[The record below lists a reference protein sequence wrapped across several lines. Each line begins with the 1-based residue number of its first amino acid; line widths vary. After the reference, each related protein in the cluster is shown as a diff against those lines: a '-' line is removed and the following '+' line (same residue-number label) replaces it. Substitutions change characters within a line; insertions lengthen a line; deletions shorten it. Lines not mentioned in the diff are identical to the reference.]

1 MTSNLGDWDFRPIQ
15 VKGFS
20 NTLVLKDYYNKL
32 RIKGAKFGV
41 YDAVRRD
48 VTKYVHKHLNQVI
61 ERGLN
66 LIGMIIGKGG
76 EGKSLIA
83 LDLAKRLKDAQI
95 KYNRYKDSPVRFTY
109 NIDESKKAF
118 KYNPNGTIVI
128 QDEYNELVGESSQT
142 TKTEFNNIVRTFRFT
157 QKCFI
162 VCNVNYIHVK
172 GLHFVLETFGFD
184 DSYFSSKDH
193 REMRTVCLVR
203 YIDDNHPKTE
213 LYLGI
218 AIIEVNEVLEQYKK
232 SLILKQKNWK
242 SLIDSSG
249 AVSSKMRKEERLE
262 YANKLLKI
270 AKKGNWN
277 GKLKTLNIFFQDA
290 KISCDTY
297 QKKMILEET
306 IKLYKKDLI
315 NADNDFD
322 SMYQSKDPLANF
334 FEEFY
339 VKNLNKKDFE
349 NHPSFTIPFMKKF
362 NLIPK
367 IAFYYA
373 IGESF
378 EKITNNLN
386 APYDFVRQIMRIF
399 SEKKQIPAKYQFGY
413 VFELY
418 LEKILANCFHGG
430 KKGEPDLFFK
440 YKKIPIGCG
449 EVKLYGSY
457 RKTITL
463 YLESEDP
470 NRRLKPSYDWCK
482 ANDIRF
488 FPLFLRVFSWENIY
502 MIPIDIEGDN
512 SIKITRF
519 ICESSYILSK
529 YFNPIEFFSPENQ
542 DALIGNA
549 INSG

>member
-1 MTSNLGDWDFRPIQ
+1 M
-15 VKGFS
+15 
-20 NTLVLKDYYNKL
+20 KDYFNKL

-48 VTKYVHKHLNQVI
+48 ITKYVYKHLDQVI
-61 ERGLN
+61 KRGLN
-66 LIGMIIGKGG
+66 LMCEIIGKGG

-83 LDLAKRLKDAQI
+83 IDLAKRLKDAQI
-95 KYNRYKDSPVRFTY
+95 KYNRYKDAPICYTY
-109 NIDESKKAF
+109 NIDESKKGF
-118 KYNPNGTIVI
+118 KNNPNGTILI

-142 TKTEFNNIVRTFRFT
+142 TRTEFNNIVRTFRFT

-162 VCNVNYIHVK
+162 VCNVNFIAVK

-184 DSYFSSKDH
+184 DSYFSKKDH
-193 REMRTVCLVR
+193 TKMRTVCLVR
-203 YIDDNHPKTE
+203 YIDDNHPKSE
-213 LYLGI
+213 IYLGI

-249 AVSSKMRKEERLE
+249 AVSSKMNKEERLE
-262 YANKLLKI
+262 YAVKLMKK
-270 AKKGNWN
+270 AKEGNWN
-277 GKLKTLNIFFQDA
+277 GKLKTLNIFFQDSN
-290 KISCDTY
+290 ISCDTY

-306 IKLYKKDLI
+306 IKLYKKSLVDS
-315 NADNDFD
+315 DNDFD
-322 SMYQSKDPLANF
+322 SISQSKDPLGIF
-334 FEEFY
+334 FEQFY
-339 VKNLNKKDFE
+339 VKNLNKKDFV

-362 NLIPK
+362 HLIPK
-367 IAFYYA
+367 IAFFYA

-386 APYDFVRQIMRIF
+386 TSYEFVREIMKIF
-399 SEKKQIPAKYQFGY
+399 SSKKNIPAKYQFGY
-413 VFELY
+413 VFELF
-418 LEKILANCFHGG
+418 LEKTLANCSHGG

-440 YKKIPIGCG
+440 YEKKIIGCG

-463 YLESEDP
+463 YLEAEDP
-470 NRRLKPSYDWCK
+470 NRRLRPSYHWCK
-482 ANDIRF
+482 AHKIRF
-488 FPLFLRVFSWENIY
+488 FPLFLRVFSWENVY
-502 MIPIDIEGDN
+502 MIPIDIAGEN

-519 ICESSYILSK
+519 TCESSYILSK

-549 INSG
+549 INSD